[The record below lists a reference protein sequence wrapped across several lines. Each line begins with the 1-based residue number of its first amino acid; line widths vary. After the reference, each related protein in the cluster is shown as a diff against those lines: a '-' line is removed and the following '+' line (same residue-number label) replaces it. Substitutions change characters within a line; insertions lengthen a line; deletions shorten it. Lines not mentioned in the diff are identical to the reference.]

1 MRGVP
6 QRTRSMQPGASP
18 RGLTRSTS
26 LRADSGL
33 PRRGGVQRSGSSRL
47 TRTNSS
53 RNAPRRAPPSRT
65 NSVESTNSMQAF
77 RKSQQNISVEEQD
90 ELERSKVQRNT
101 SGISETGD
109 LSCYTMDSVNLRKS
123 QLVADPILDD
133 MTYQADEYSVAEHE
147 SISRCSTYT
156 EYLPSELDR
165 LKLTSNSRYPPTE
178 LDMDQSCA
186 SALTNDFDNVDFE
199 SYEYDDF
206 HIDEE
211 MQEALVELDPA
222 LVEEDEDVAEPEEV
236 QHQPTE

>member
-1 MRGVP
+1 
-6 QRTRSMQPGASP
+6 MQHGASP

-26 LRADSGL
+26 LRADNSV
-33 PRRGGVQRSGSSRL
+33 PRAGVQRSGSSRL

-53 RNAPRRAPPSRT
+53 RAPRRAPPART
-65 NSVESTNSMQAF
+65 NSVESTNSLQSF
-77 RKSQQNISVEEQD
+77 RQSQINNSAESHED
-90 ELERSKVQRNT
+90 LERAKVQRNT

-156 EYLPSELDR
+156 EYLPGDLDR
-165 LKLTSNSRYPPTE
+165 LKLSSKYPPSE

-186 SALTNDFDNVDFE
+186 SGLTNDFEPSECGGF
-199 SYEYDDF
+199 EYDGFD
-206 HIDEE
+206 IDAE
-211 MQEALVELDPA
+211 MEHEMRGALIELDPA
-222 LVEEDEDVAEPEEV
+222 LNEEDEDVAEPEEEK
-236 QHQPTE
+236 HQPTE